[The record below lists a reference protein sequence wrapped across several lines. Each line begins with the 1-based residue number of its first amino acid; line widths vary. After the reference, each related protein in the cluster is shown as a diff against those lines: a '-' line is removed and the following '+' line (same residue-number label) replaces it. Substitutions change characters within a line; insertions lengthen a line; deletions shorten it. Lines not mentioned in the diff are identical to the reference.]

1 MTSDMAFECLLVSKD
16 ASVVT
21 TMKKMLDDLAISTN
35 VCSTPAKAFDYLS
48 EGGTDLVIVDWQK
61 DSPALLHHI
70 SRSLLRKPTVMV
82 VSDAANP
89 VPGIHSFLHKPI
101 TVNSGAQSLK
111 QAYSKLLQDYRQYA
125 RFGLVGSVIA
135 KNQYG
140 RSVPITLTNVSGGG
154 VGFSTE
160 EFLLRGDLLS
170 FAIPLPGTEIRIEV
184 EARVLWMR
192 QYGAAGCEFANIA
205 HADRWVLQAWL
216 EQKCQVKKPLVEI

>member
-21 TMKKMLDDLAISTN
+21 TMQKMLEDLAISTN
-35 VCSTPAKAFDYLS
+35 VCATPAKAFDYLS
-48 EGGTDLVIVDWQK
+48 EGVTDLVILDWQK
-61 DSPALLHHI
+61 DSPALLQHI
-70 SRSLLRKPTVMV
+70 GRSLLRKPTVMV
-82 VSDAANP
+82 VSDTANP
-89 VPGIHSFLHKPI
+89 MPGAYSFLRKPI
-101 TVNSGAQSLK
+101 TANSGAQSLK
-111 QAYSKLLQDYRQYA
+111 QAYSKLLEDYRQCA
-125 RFGLVGSVIA
+125 RFGLVGLVTA

-140 RSVPITLTNVSGGG
+140 RSVPITLTNISAGG

-160 EFLLRGDLLS
+160 EILLRGDILS
-170 FAIPLPGTEIRIEV
+170 FGIPLPGTDITIEV

-205 HADRWVLQAWL
+205 HADRCVLQAWL